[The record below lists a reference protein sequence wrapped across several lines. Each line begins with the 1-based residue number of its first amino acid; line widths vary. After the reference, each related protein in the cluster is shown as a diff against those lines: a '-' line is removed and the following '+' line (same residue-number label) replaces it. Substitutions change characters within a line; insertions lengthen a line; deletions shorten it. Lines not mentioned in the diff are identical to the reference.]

1 MDFVEQ
7 KAKRKQKRLAKSIN
21 NSKSLM
27 QTHSEKMEYFEFLQ
41 DVVLPKK
48 QAQFL
53 KLKGQDYELVSD
65 IKKIIDRE
73 EEIEYHLNTARI
85 ISDFVD
91 IEESIDTTSIFQDV
105 KTVAGYNYAKNKLID
120 DYFIAINEN
129 RPLLNRNLD
138 RVRETFCESCKSEM
152 IEGYE
157 GYVCSN
163 CGTCDKEIYISEK
176 PSYKETQEYERKVVI
191 DYKRLNYFTEWLNQI
206 QGKEQTV
213 IPEELITLLLSE
225 LKTEKI
231 SDTKKL
237 NVSSMKRL
245 LKKIGYSKFYEHI
258 PRIINSLNGVKPLS
272 MPRCVE
278 DKLKFMFNEIQ
289 EPWEEC
295 KPSDRNNFFS
305 YPYILYK
312 FFQLLGM
319 NEFLPYVTLLKSREK
334 LYKQDVLWKSIITQL
349 QQHSRNDGNEKLY
362 SIPWRF
368 ISSV

>member
-1 MDFVEQ
+1 
-7 KAKRKQKRLAKSIN
+7 
-21 NSKSLM
+21 
-27 QTHSEKMEYFEFLQ
+27 
-41 DVVLPKK
+41 
-48 QAQFL
+48 
-53 KLKGQDYELVSD
+53 
-65 IKKIIDRE
+65 
-73 EEIEYHLNTARI
+73 
-85 ISDFVD
+85 
-91 IEESIDTTSIFQDV
+91 
-105 KTVAGYNYAKNKLID
+105 LID
-120 DYFIAINEN
+120 SYFVAINED

-138 RVRETFCESCKSEM
+138 KVKETFCKSCNREM

-157 GYVCSN
+157 GFVCSN
-163 CGTCDKEIYISEK
+163 CGVCDKEVYISDR

-206 QGKEQTV
+206 QGKEQTE
-213 IPEELITLLLSE
+213 IPEDLITSLLAE

-237 NVSSMKRL
+237 NVSCMKRL

-272 MPRCVE
+272 MPKCVE

-289 EPWEEC
+289 EPWEES

-334 LYKQDVLWKSIITQL
+334 LYKQDVLWKTIVTHL
-349 QQHSRNDGNEKLY
+349 QTEGRKNGNEKLY
-362 SIPWRF
+362 DIPWRF

>member
-7 KAKRKQKRLAKSIN
+7 KAKRKQKRLAKNTIN
-21 NSKSLM
+21 TKSLM
-27 QTHSEKMEYFEFLQ
+27 QTHCEKMEYFQNLQ

-48 QAQFL
+48 QLLLAKSGGL
-53 KLKGQDYELVSD
+53 DNVLEEE
-65 IKKIIDRE
+65 INRIICRD
-73 EEIEYHLNTARI
+73 EEIEYQLNTARI

-91 IEESIDTTSIFQDV
+91 IEESIDTSSIFQDV
-105 KTVAGYNYAKNKLID
+105 KTVAGYNYTKNKLID
-120 DYFIAINEN
+120 EYFIAIGED

-138 RVRETFCESCKSEM
+138 RVRETFCERCNCEM
-152 IEGYE
+152 LEGYE
-157 GYVCSN
+157 GYACSN
-163 CGTCDKEIYISEK
+163 CGVCDKEIFISEK

-206 QGKEQTV
+206 QGKEQTE
-213 IPEELITLLLSE
+213 IPAELVVSLLAE

-231 SDTKKL
+231 SDTRRL
-237 NVSSMKRL
+237 NVSCMKRL

-272 MPRCVE
+272 MPKSVE

-289 EPWEEC
+289 EPWEEF

-334 LYKQDVLWKSIITQL
+334 LYKQDVLWKTIVTQL
-349 QQHSRNDGNEKLY
+349 EKEARLNTGEKLFD
-362 SIPWRF
+362 IPWRF